1 MADEMVEIRSIP
13 DGYYVRDSEENWDI
27 RKDVAGYEYPEEGY
41 NYRIGVLREVIQT
54 QDDIASL
61 LDVLNAPFS
70 ETIKINMA
78 RAIVT
83 GELLV
88 HPPDRFKPLLA
99 TNLESI
105 IALEDSG
112 NAELADC
119 YQVVFSRNH
128 ASRETTGEVFLKEVA
143 DAEQIFADAKMGS
156 FHLASFDQ
164 VKEIYSF
171 ERLTAESDPKLL
183 EDYGSLIEETFGYGL
198 EELGDLLDDETILIG
213 ALAEQNGRMSVLGGA
228 YAWQDISYL
237 KRNGRDILLNTY
249 EISGAVVRSDY
260 RGKGLYK
267 EIAVMLLEL
276 LAQLSEPVDIVFGY
290 ANLQAHAAIAV
301 AAQTGKVLV
310 TETARK
316 LNLPIRPSMQLNRVN
331 SKYVDDIVIYI
342 PGEQL
347 RRLYRH
353 HKI

>member
-1 MADEMVEIRSIP
+1 MADQMTGIGSKP
-13 DGYYVRDSEENWDI
+13 DGYYVREAEENWDI
-27 RKDVAGYEYPEEGY
+27 REDVAGYEYPEEGD

-54 QDDIASL
+54 QDDIAPL

-70 ETIKINMA
+70 ETIKKNMA

-83 GELLV
+83 KELLV

-99 TNLESI
+99 ADIESI

-128 ASRETTGEVFLKEVA
+128 ASRETPGELLLKEVA
-143 DAEQIFADAKMGS
+143 DAEQIFADAKMGL
-156 FHLASFDQ
+156 FHPASFDQ
-164 VKEIYSF
+164 VKEICSF

-183 EDYGSLIEETFGYGL
+183 EGYGSLIEETFDYGL
-198 EELGDLLDDETILIG
+198 EELRDLLDDETMLIG
-213 ALAEQNGRMSVLGGA
+213 ALAEHNGRKAVLGGA
-228 YAWQDISYL
+228 YAWQDITYL

-260 RGKGLYK
+260 RGKGIYK
-267 EIAVMLLEL
+267 GIAVMLLEL

-301 AAQTGKVLV
+301 AAQTGKILV
-310 TETARK
+310 TETARQ

-331 SKYVDDIVIYI
+331 GKYVDDIVIYI
-342 PGEQL
+342 PGGQL
-347 RRLYRH
+347 RRLYGH
-353 HKI
+353 